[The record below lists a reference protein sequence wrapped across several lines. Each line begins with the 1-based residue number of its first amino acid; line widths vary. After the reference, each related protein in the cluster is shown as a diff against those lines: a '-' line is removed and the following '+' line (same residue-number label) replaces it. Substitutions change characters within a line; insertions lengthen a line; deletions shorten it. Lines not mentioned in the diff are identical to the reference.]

1 MLPPKRFV
9 RRQMRIRQHPTY
21 RHRQL
26 CTIVAIIRNLSKFET
41 IFYRY
46 HGKSPSPEHVDCAM
60 RQDGCF
66 FGALAIG
73 KADTPVAPAISP
85 LPPKASKAQY
95 AYAAPLSRPPYG
107 MAQYASHLGAS
118 HTVRCAPSSPNPPA
132 RCAFHRITAPSL
144 ARPFRVDTPLPRY
157 RKYIDK
163 VSTASVSI

>member
-1 MLPPKRFV
+1 
-9 RRQMRIRQHPTY
+9 MRIRQHPTY